1 MEQVELGRSGIK
13 VSQIGLGMW
22 QAGGTAWGEDVRDQD
37 CIDAMLRAY
46 ELGVNLIDTAE
57 VYGHGHSEEVVGQ
70 AIKRMDRDE
79 LVIATKVQGDHLRYD
94 DVLRACERSLKRLG
108 LKEIDVY
115 QIHWPDPWQQVP
127 LKETMKALEKLYNEG
142 KIRSI
147 AVSNFAVRDLEEARS
162 CLSSTD
168 IVSNQV
174 QYNLLHRE
182 IEKELLPYC
191 QREKITVLAWGPLGE
206 GVLTGKYNLERK
218 PEDDI
223 RKGHHFFKDEN
234 LLQISKLLDV
244 LDAIGKERGKSKS
257 QVAINWLLSKPG
269 VVPIP
274 GAKRPEHVEENVGA
288 AGWSLTK
295 EELERIE
302 KKADEI
308 VLDLF

>member
-257 QVAINWLLSKPG
+257 QVAINWLLSRPG